1 MISGTDCSAAIRVS
15 GWFVVPRYSSE
26 ALGVRQNRIKID
38 PSEAE
43 ACYHCVTRTVNGEF
57 LFDESAKEAL
67 RRMIWRVADFCGVEI
82 ITYAVLSNHFHVLV
96 RVPLRESVSDE
107 ELLRRYGALHPE
119 ATSYQSAAIPV
130 VRAHL
135 VENGP
140 WAAAWRSRQLALMGD
155 VSQFMKLLKQRFSI
169 WFNKNRNRFGT
180 LWAERFRSVLIECSE
195 HVLATVAA
203 YIDLNAVRAGL
214 ANDPKDYRF
223 CGYAEAVAGVK
234 AAKDGICSI
243 FSDADWKAVHDKYRI
258 RLFVS
263 GSVDRDGV
271 RSITPEELRK
281 VVADGGRLPLV
292 QVLLC
297 RVRYFTYGAVL
308 GGQVFVEERLSAMR
322 RINPGSYE
330 RSAIPLPPVTDW
342 GGLTTMIAVRP

>member
-1 MISGTDCSAAIRVS
+1 M
-15 GWFVVPRYSSE
+15 
-26 ALGVRQNRIKID
+26 RQNRIKID

-57 LFDESAKEAL
+57 LLDESARETL
-67 RRMIWRVADFCGVEI
+67 RRMIWRIADFCGVKV
-82 ITYAVLSNHFHVLV
+82 ITYAILSNHFHVLV
-96 RVPLRESVSDE
+96 RVPRREFVSDE
-107 ELLRRYGALHPE
+107 ELLRRYGSLHPE
-119 ATSYQSAAIPV
+119 ATSYQTPAIPV

-135 VENGP
+135 AENDQWAVE
-140 WAAAWRSRQLALMGD
+140 WRRRQLALMGD

-169 WFNKNRNRFGT
+169 WFNKNRDRFGT
-180 LWAERFRSVLIECSE
+180 LWAERFRSVLIECGE

-234 AAKDGICSI
+234 VAEDGIRSI
-243 FSDADWKAVHDKYRI
+243 FSDADWKVVHDKYRT

-263 GSVDRDGV
+263 GSVGREGARGITRDDF
-271 RSITPEELRK
+271 IK

-308 GGQVFVEERLSAMR
+308 GGQVFVEERLSAMQ

-342 GGLTTMIAVRP
+342 GGLTTIIAVRP

>member
-1 MISGTDCSAAIRVS
+1 M
-15 GWFVVPRYSSE
+15 
-26 ALGVRQNRIKID
+26 
-38 PSEAE
+38 
-43 ACYHCVTRTVNGEF
+43 
-57 LFDESAKEAL
+57 
-67 RRMIWRVADFCGVEI
+67 
-82 ITYAVLSNHFHVLV
+82 
-96 RVPLRESVSDE
+96 
-107 ELLRRYGALHPE
+107 
-119 ATSYQSAAIPV
+119 
-130 VRAHL
+130 
-135 VENGP
+135 
-140 WAAAWRSRQLALMGD
+140 ALMGD

-234 AAKDGICSI
+234 AAEDGICSI
-243 FSDADWKAVHDKYRI
+243 FRDADWKAVHDKYRM